1 MARAACLHFLGY
13 WPVAESCCR
22 LGLCVEAWP
31 EKLVSAGEKLCLY
44 PGPSSQLKKWLSSA
58 YVMSQVEG
66 SLKRRLYWLRRS
78 PRNSETCRDA
88 CRDWMCVGLAPLRPR
103 TNAAVSVIERRRLHC
118 AGINAAVDGLAR
130 ACMRRYSASSAALDR
145 YTFLRI
151 CYGRGRV
158 PDSLECKEGLVG
170 WKEMK

>member
-1 MARAACLHFLGY
+1 MLPLELTARNRHARSNWMARAACLHFLGY

-22 LGLCVEAWP
+22 LE
-31 EKLVSAGEKLCLY
+31 LY